1 MATSDLWDAATAAAY
16 DHDESAMFAQAVVA
30 PAVELLS
37 ELAGS
42 GPALEFGIGTGRL
55 GIPLLRRGVRTVGI
69 DLSPA
74 MLARLR
80 EKIGEDELPAVVG
93 DMATT
98 RVAGEFR
105 LVFVAFNSIS
115 NLRTQAE
122 QVACFGNAAGH
133 LAVGG
138 HFVVELFVPPL
149 RRLVPGQRAVPF
161 AVGEDFAGV
170 DVIDVTTQ
178 TGTSHH
184 YLHGPNGTVRHFVN
198 NFRYIWPSECDLMAQ
213 LAGLDLVARYGDWD
227 RSAFTADSDKHVS
240 VWQKARA

>member
-37 ELAGS
+37 ELAGA

-122 QVACFGNAAGH
+122 QVACFGNAARH

-170 DVIDVTTQ
+170 DVIDGDAAIAHIVE
-178 TGTSHH
+178 
-184 YLHGPNGTVRHFVN
+184 LHGGWLAQGYRRHIIFHHDRGRAGSGIVT
-198 NFRYIWPSECDLMAQ
+198 FIRDGQGDLH
-213 LAGLDLVARYGDWD
+213 W
-227 RSAFTADSDKHVS
+227 
-240 VWQKARA
+240 